1 MTMEESRENFKPK
14 IDLFKEL
21 NFQTIEDAVKQS
33 YAEILAG
40 IKKERD
46 VFPTKWK
53 TFNRQ
58 LNGGLS
64 PGKLYVIGGRPG
76 VGKSM
81 FSNQLLFDVLDNDMI
96 KENKLIVLYW
106 TFEMPGY
113 QQILRIGSAKT
124 AVSTFDLL
132 SVEKTLDD
140 VNYQTYIRMMEK
152 YKKYPIYFKNNAQN
166 LKYVETVIKRLHEE
180 YPDKIILNVFDH
192 SRLFLK
198 NKEQSELEMLT
209 ELSHLCIHLQQETK
223 CINILLSQLNRNIE
237 KPERMEQQFQPM
249 LSDLFGADSL
259 GQDAEVVIMLNR
271 PHDLYNI
278 TKPYLG
284 EDPKNLLAVHLEKN
298 RNGNIGF
305 IPFETDMKFF
315 KLNERE

>member
-1 MTMEESRENFKPK
+1 MAESQENYK

-21 NFQTIEDAVKQS
+21 KFQSIEDAVKQS

-40 IKKERD
+40 IKQERI
-46 VFPTKWK
+46 VFSTNWQR
-53 TFNRQ
+53 FNRQ

-81 FSNQLLFDVLDNDMI
+81 FSNQLLFDVLDNDMS
-96 KENKLIVLYW
+96 KNNKLLVLYW

-113 QQILRIGSAKT
+113 QQVLRIGSAKT
-124 AVSTFDLL
+124 SVSTFDLL
-132 SVEKTLDD
+132 SVENILDD
-140 VNYQTYIRMMEK
+140 ISYQTYVRMMEK

-166 LKYVETVIKRLHEE
+166 LKYVETVITRIHEE

-198 NKEQSELEMLT
+198 SKEESELEMLT
-209 ELSHLCIHLQQETK
+209 NLSHLCIQLQQKTK

-237 KPERMEQQFQPM
+237 KPERMEQQYQPM

-259 GQDAEVVIMLNR
+259 GQDLTE
-271 PHDLYNI
+271 YNN
-278 TKPYLG
+278 YL
-284 EDPKNLLAVHLEKN
+284 
-298 RNGNIGF
+298 I
-305 IPFETDMKFF
+305 
-315 KLNERE
+315 